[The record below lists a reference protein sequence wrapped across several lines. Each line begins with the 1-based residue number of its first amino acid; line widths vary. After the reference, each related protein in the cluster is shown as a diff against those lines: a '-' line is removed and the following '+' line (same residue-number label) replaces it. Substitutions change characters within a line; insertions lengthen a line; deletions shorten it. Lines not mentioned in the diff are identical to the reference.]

1 MFNGRT
7 VWPWPKFIAQRAR
20 DSIKMNTE
28 ALVIE
33 ICIDLLE
40 ILLLEESHTL
50 IQIFY
55 IALLTR
61 SIRDSETSTDFV
73 QGPPGSRRER
83 VKSTP
88 EEGGVIIMQDPSSSC
103 REIKATVYYKG
114 TDVIVNTV
122 SCHLSNELRPRS
134 HSSSMKCLLTRV
146 IKVQKLVQK
155 FQVVLNFWKW
165 LHNTSCILHP

>member
-1 MFNGRT
+1 M
-7 VWPWPKFIAQRAR
+7 
-20 DSIKMNTE
+20 
-28 ALVIE
+28 
-33 ICIDLLE
+33 
-40 ILLLEESHTL
+40 
-50 IQIFY
+50 FY

-88 EEGGVIIMQDPSSSC
+88 EEAGVIIMQDPSSS

-122 SCHLSNELRPRS
+122 SCHYE
-134 HSSSMKCLLTRV
+134 
-146 IKVQKLVQK
+146 Q
-155 FQVVLNFWKW
+155 
-165 LHNTSCILHP
+165 